1 MDPVAYVE
9 WVELQH
15 LIRERYPDLPLDEA
29 YLNVLHDAFVKLP
42 KDCMERMK
50 PMLPHLVQQSPEILE
65 SISIYGGHP
74 LMRFFSQL
82 AGITRNARSK
92 SIASNTDTRS
102 SVLAEAASNSV
113 PVSAEAVSASAKLA
127 ADNMKGATDSADCAV
142 RQVCDIHVIGK
153 SLVDRI
159 DYYRRWMQIASAIQ
173 IAQGHKAIQA
183 LTEIRDHLGESN
195 SITVSG
201 SGGPDGF
208 AQHVYDFVKEGTD
221 NIDEAE
227 GNKHR
232 FFVYNPDTDW
242 YGAFRRLIGQNPL
255 PPTFCAKSDN
265 LDTLCQYM
273 QCVRAQ
279 CGQGIIFHLLIP
291 TWYSISIKEPLH
303 FPDCLQ
309 PFQVEGRKHKGKP
322 LVEFNLPAAHT
333 GLLHGVANI
342 IDPNCSNAIAEG
354 VSVAV
359 TGPTVGWGINGICL
373 ALGTGLGVV
382 TGLGPLIAIPV
393 WVGTGIPAMSYIGPA
408 MKDAIYDSLCEVAPR
423 ILGSHQ
429 RLGMTP

>member
-1 MDPVAYVE
+1 MDPAAYAD
-9 WVELQH
+9 WAELQH

-29 YLNVLHDAFVKLP
+29 YVNLLHDAFIKLP
-42 KDCMERMK
+42 KECMERIK

-65 SISIYGGHP
+65 SIGIYGGHP
-74 LMRFFSQL
+74 LMRFVSKL
-82 AGITRNARSK
+82 AGIIRNARSK
-92 SIASNTDTRS
+92 SIASNTDTRC

-113 PVSAEAVSASAKLA
+113 PLSAEAVAASARLA
-127 ADNMKGATDSADCAV
+127 ADNMKRATDSADRVV
-142 RQVCDIHVIGK
+142 RQVYDIHVIGK

-159 DYYRRWMQIASAIQ
+159 DYYGRWMQTVSAIQ

-227 GNKHR
+227 GDKHR

-242 YGAFRRLIGQNPL
+242 YGAFRRLIRQNPL

-273 QCVRAQ
+273 QDVRAQ

-291 TWYSISIKEPLH
+291 TWYRISIKEPLH

-322 LVEFNLPAAHT
+322 LVEFNLPAART
-333 GLLHGVANI
+333 GLLHGVANVL
-342 IDPNCSNAIAEG
+342 DPKCSNAIASG
-354 VSVAV
+354 VSIAV
-359 TGPTVGWGINGICL
+359 TGPTVGWGVNGTCL
-373 ALGTGLGVV
+373 ALGIGLGTI
-382 TGLGPLIAIPV
+382 TGLGPLIAVPV
-393 WVGTGIPAMSYIGPA
+393 WVGTAIPAMSSTAPVIEKAVYGA
-408 MKDAIYDSLCEVAPR
+408 LCEVAPR

-429 RLGMTP
+429 CLGMTP